1 MVPLTTALA
10 FLVFLAPDRAR
21 ADDFDFD
28 FFADSPAVETQPK
41 FADPAFEALVQKR
54 RTMLQIHQLLGS
66 SIVAAE
72 LGSIITGQLN
82 YNDLFGGGETARFR
96 RPHQVFTYATM
107 GLALTSATLSIF
119 APVPFEKRDGF
130 DRMTLHKIGMFTAF
144 AGWAAQL
151 GLGLYTASR
160 SGHADQQTF
169 AQAHLAVGYVTLAG
183 TLVGL
188 GSVVF

>member
-1 MVPLTTALA
+1 MGLCVLLLVPE
-10 FLVFLAPDRAR
+10 VAR
-21 ADDFDFD
+21 ATEPEDQTSEFDFD
-28 FFADSPAVETQPK
+28 FFAESALDTT
-41 FADPAFEALVQKR
+41 PAFIDPTRDTLVTRR
-54 RTMLQIHQLLGS
+54 RTMLQIHQLVGIGL
-66 SIVAAE
+66 VAAE
-72 LGSIITGQLN
+72 LGSMVTGQLN
-82 YNDLFGGGETARFR
+82 YNDKFVDGNSARFNLAHKAFVY
-96 RPHQVFTYATM
+96 PTM

-119 APVPFEKRDGF
+119 APVPIEKRGGF

-160 SGHADQQTF
+160 EGYEDQKAL

-188 GSVVF
+188 GTVVF